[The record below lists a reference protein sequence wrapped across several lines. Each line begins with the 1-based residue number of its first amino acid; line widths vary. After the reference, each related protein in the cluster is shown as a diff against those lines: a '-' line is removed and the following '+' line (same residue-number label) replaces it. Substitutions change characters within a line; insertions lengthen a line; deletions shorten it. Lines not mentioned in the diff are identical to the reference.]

1 MKMIKLWSLFLMFSL
16 LLMGCNGET
25 VEKTNNFFI
34 VETNGKSPHWEI
46 TNYIIKI
53 KPTESR
59 FGPGKLYYI
68 GPQKD
73 LENVDFYSVSI
84 YLGNGE
90 KVHAKAMSG
99 DKVEFPNGYDDL
111 GVISG
116 ETAQSLKKI
125 SIEQVENAYAI
136 IKWSTG
142 KEEVT
147 EKIQLKLRLR
157 R

>member
-1 MKMIKLWSLFLMFSL
+1 M
-16 LLMGCNGET
+16 
-25 VEKTNNFFI
+25 
-34 VETNGKSPHWEI
+34 
-46 TNYIIKI
+46 
-53 KPTESR
+53 
-59 FGPGKLYYI
+59 
-68 GPQKD
+68 
-73 LENVDFYSVSI
+73 
-84 YLGNGE
+84 GNGE

-136 IKWSTG
+136 IKWFTG